1 MFGITFWIDQV
12 LLVDDVAGYSNA
24 VDRSFFAVGAFY
36 NMCHYPIFGS
46 LFINLFELCEV
57 GTLWTKGSLVNWS
70 KTDMRFLMRVLRQ
83 GDSYAAKWAEITVNQ
98 INQRLSVDIIACTE
112 RKGKYFKFNG
122 SAQLG
127 EGGADMT
134 KEQRK
139 ELLEK

>member
-1 MFGITFWIDQV
+1 M
-12 LLVDDVAGYSNA
+12 
-24 VDRSFFAVGAFY
+24 
-36 NMCHYPIFGS
+36 
-46 LFINLFELCEV
+46 
-57 GTLWTKGSLVNWS
+57 WTKGSLVNWS

-83 GDSYAAKWAEITVNQ
+83 GDSYTAKWAEITVNQ
-98 INQRLSVDIIACTE
+98 INQLLSVDIIACTE